1 MLQPLVTSHSQK
13 ELSIHNCFRL
23 FPSNPDWSQRQE
35 LHISTIVKLQRQE
48 SQTSFLWKRRQ
59 EHTSIIDLACVSAS
73 QRVIFPKDFRRVPVK
88 HLKMRIEI
96 GSRTARTAR
105 TARTRTSINPST
117 RCLRLAGLL
126 RNAHRCLRMTETMLQ
141 GNEADDRGKKPGGA
155 SHKR

>member
-73 QRVIFPKDFRRVPVK
+73 QRVIFPKDFRRVPIK

-117 RCLRLAGLL
+117 RCLRLAGPFGFSG
-126 RNAHRCLRMTETMLQ
+126 MLT
-141 GNEADDRGKKPGGA
+141 DV
-155 SHKR
+155 